1 MVDKAPFEKTD
12 DGKASG
18 LSHRAKWK
26 ILSLLPL
33 ITTIPLLFI
42 AFVIPESYIFLL
54 KIRKYNKAADSAIKY
69 GLSTIHGLKNLLECH
84 FEMASETPEKKTTKK
99 SARRKATKNKEKGK
113 EEEEEGSISDA
124 GLQNSQGS
132 TKDLDRRQ
140 GDVWDRIR
148 DAKTANAAIFKRREN
163 SCPHHYQMR
172 QRSFFKRL
180 WKLLS
185 DPSCRRACYSCV
197 LVMVAQ
203 SSCSINAYAF
213 FTSPLVDNGIKE
225 GGATWFGVSFG
236 ATNFFFGLLT
246 LALTDRHGRT
256 TLLLCGLPF
265 LTILAF
271 VLGGVFN
278 IQDRDTRTG
287 AVWVVCRPP
296 CFHFLRL
303 TSFRL
308 RSLSLLSMPSLWG
321 LLHLVWQESRS
332 PHLSVRSGWR
342 SVFLLICLR

>member
-1 MVDKAPFEKTD
+1 MVEKAPFEKAV
-12 DGKASG
+12 GEEASG
-18 LSHRAKWK
+18 LSNRAKWK

-42 AFVIPESYIFLL
+42 AFVIPESYVFLV
-54 KIRKYNKAADSAIKY
+54 KTRKYNKASDSAIKY
-69 GLSTIHGLKNLLECH
+69 GLSTIHGLRNLLECH
-84 FEMASETPEKKTTKK
+84 FEMASETPEETSKKPASK
-99 SARRKATKNKEKGK
+99 RATKNKEKGK
-113 EEEEEGSISDA
+113 EKGEDESISDA
-124 GLQNSQGS
+124 GLQNNQGS
-132 TKDLDRRQ
+132 TEEFDKQQ

-148 DAKTANAAIFKRREN
+148 VAKTANVAIFKRREN
-163 SCPHHYQMR
+163 PCHHHYQMR
-172 QRSFFKRL
+172 QWNFFERL

-225 GGATWFGVSFG
+225 GGAIWFAVSFG

-271 VLGGVFN
+271 VLGGVFS
-278 IQDRDTRTG
+278 IQDRDTRTA
-287 AVWVVCRPP
+287 AVWIVCRPP
-296 CFHFLRL
+296 D
-303 TSFRL
+303 SI
-308 RSLSLLSMPSLWG
+308 S
-321 LLHLVWQESRS
+321 
-332 PHLSVRSGWR
+332 
-342 SVFLLICLR
+342 